1 MIIWLISAKI
11 TRKIIIMNSTIRIVD
26 FQNYVD
32 KIVTIQ
38 GWVQNL
44 RSSGKIAFWQIRD
57 GSSFCQAILSADELS
72 AEQWTLIQT
81 VTQET
86 SVSLTGKVS
95 KHPKKDEYELQVS
108 AVTVY
113 QVAAEYPIANKD
125 HGIDFLLDNRHL
137 WLRSSKQWAIQRV
150 RDTLIHAI
158 YECLGEHGFVKID
171 APIITANAGENTT
184 DLFKVNYFD
193 TITYLS
199 QTGQLYLEAAMFA
212 HGRVFDFGPTFR
224 AEKSKT
230 RRHLTEFWMMDAE
243 MAFSDLEINL
253 QTQETLIRF
262 LVQAVL
268 KKNKFEMEILERN
281 TEPLEKISE
290 PFYRLTHSE
299 AVKKLRTLGSNISD
313 RDDLGADDETMLTK
327 EYDRPIFITHY
338 PAEVKAF
345 YMKRDSNDPT
355 RVLGADLLAPE
366 GYGEIIGGSQ
376 REDDYEILKE
386 RIKEFGLK
394 VDDYQWYLDLRK
406 YGSVPH
412 GGFGLGLERLTAWI
426 CGLQHIRETIPFP
439 RTIYRITP

>member
-1 MIIWLISAKI
+1 MAQH
-11 TRKIIIMNSTIRIVD
+11 IRITD
-26 FQNYVD
+26 FSRHVGEE
-32 KIVTIQ
+32 VTIQ
-38 GWVQNL
+38 AWIQNL
-44 RSSGKIAFWQIRD
+44 RSSGKIMFWQIRD
-57 GSSFCQAILSADELS
+57 GSAFCQAILSGDELTPELWQL
-72 AEQWTLIQT
+72 AQT
-81 VTQET
+81 ATQET
-86 SVSLTGKVS
+86 SVALTGTVS
-95 KHPKKDEYELQVS
+95 KHPKKEEYELQVTS
-108 AVTVY
+108 LTIY
-113 QVAAEYPIANKD
+113 QVAAEYPIGNKD
-125 HGIDFLLDNRHL
+125 HGVDFLLDNRHF

-158 YECLGEHGFVKID
+158 YDFLGQQGFTKID

-193 TITYLS
+193 DITYLS

-243 MAFSDLEINL
+243 MAFTTLEDNL
-253 QTQETLIRF
+253 QMQENLIRF
-262 LVQAVL
+262 MVQAVL
-268 KKNKFEMEILERN
+268 EKNKTELVILERDI
-281 TEPLEKISE
+281 TPLEQIAK
-290 PFYRLTHSE
+290 PFYRLTHAE
-299 AVKKLRTLGSNISD
+299 AVAKLKELGSDIGE

-327 EYDRPIFITHY
+327 LYDNPIFITHY

-345 YMKRDSNDPT
+345 YMKRDDQDNS

-376 REDDYEILKE
+376 REDDYETLKQ
-386 RIKEFGLK
+386 RIIDFGLK
-394 VDDYQWYLDLRK
+394 VEDYQWYLDLRK

-412 GGFGLGLERLTAWI
+412 GGFGLGLERATAWI